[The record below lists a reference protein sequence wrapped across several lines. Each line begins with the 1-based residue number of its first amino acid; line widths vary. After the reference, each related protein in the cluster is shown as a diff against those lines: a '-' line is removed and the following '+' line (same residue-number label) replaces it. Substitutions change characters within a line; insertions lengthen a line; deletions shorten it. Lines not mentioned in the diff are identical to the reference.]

1 MAENKLSKDKL
12 SKRGTLSKEELTAL
26 LEPEALSLSSFREA
40 ISGKTGLFKAVL
52 FGLTLSATT
61 YLALYSSGVLDR
73 FLSYGWTQY
82 YGDYQL
88 HQIRFFIGFVMLV
101 ILYMC
106 ILLRKPLD
114 TLLLCYAGLL
124 AYFLVSG
131 TARLLVVLSAPNG
144 LRFIVGYFVL
154 HATFILLVLL
164 MAREERRSSW

>member
-88 HQIRFFIGFVMLV
+88 HQIRFFIVFVMLV

-154 HATFILLVLL
+154 HATFILLVLV
-164 MAREERRSSW
+164 MAWEERRSSW